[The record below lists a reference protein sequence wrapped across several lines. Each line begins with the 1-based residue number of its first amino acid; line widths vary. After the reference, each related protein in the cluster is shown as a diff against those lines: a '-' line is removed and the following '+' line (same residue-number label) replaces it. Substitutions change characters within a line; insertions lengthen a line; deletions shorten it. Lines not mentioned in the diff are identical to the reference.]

1 MDIKLIKTMNT
12 EIKVSDFSKFD
23 KLLQSDKVEV
33 MKTWDMDMKHKYL
46 TRNPVMSEEEFFAEL
61 DKIAEGKFTDL

>member
-1 MDIKLIKTMNT
+1 MDIELIKIINS
-12 EIKVSDFSKFD
+12 EIKANDFSRFD

-33 MKTWDMDMKHKYL
+33 MKTWDKDMKHKYL
-46 TRNPVMSEEEFFAEL
+46 TRNAVISEEEFFAEL

>member
-1 MDIKLIKTMNT
+1 MDIELIKIINSK
-12 EIKVSDFSKFD
+12 IKANDFSRFD

-46 TRNPVMSEEEFFAEL
+46 TRNPVMSEEEFFDTL
-61 DKIAEGKFTDL
+61 DKIAEGKFMDL